1 MFLKHLLF
9 GLLII
14 AFSVY
19 FVFWIF
25 FFFVVF
31 FVVVVGVNSVCKG
44 LGKAS
49 ELPPHS

>member
-14 AFSVY
+14 AFFVR

-25 FFFVVF
+25 F

-49 ELPPHS
+49 ELPPRS

>member
-14 AFSVY
+14 AFFCS
-19 FVFWIF
+19 FCFLDF
-25 FFFVVF
+25 FF

-49 ELPPHS
+49 ELPPRS

>member
-14 AFSVY
+14 AFFVR

-25 FFFVVF
+25 FV
-31 FVVVVGVNSVCKG
+31 VVVVGVNSVCKG

-49 ELPPHS
+49 ELPPRS